1 MISLRTGMNPALA
14 VVVARKEKR
23 QATGTAAWR
32 VEIIEKVVFGPA
44 NCLARHIVH
53 VNRKSPPLPR

>member
-1 MISLRTGMNPALA
+1 MNPALA